1 MPSFSPGVRA
11 RFPRL
16 AGKFDTFEA
25 AIEEYEARFQER
37 FTPQRREGGRMVLRD
52 AARVN
57 MLSAHARL
65 RVLTWSVVIAVNA
78 DLGAPLFLSA
88 RAHLETAGMMAYL
101 LRQCR
106 RFLG

>member
-1 MPSFSPGVRA
+1 
-11 RFPRL
+11 
-16 AGKFDTFEA
+16 
-25 AIEEYEARFQER
+25 
-37 FTPQRREGGRMVLRD
+37 MVLRD

-88 RAHLETAGMMAYL
+88 REKRRSSRL
-101 LRQCR
+101 LALASGACSGVRDAKNDPER
-106 RFLG
+106 